1 MPKYYE
7 PTPLCRIH
15 YYELTDSEICIDQI
29 VDVVSGAIEQTATV
43 IGGDCFQFDPTGMLN
58 FDKSNFF
65 SLVPNPTSTSVDIDL
80 RMAKA
85 IDASIQI
92 MNAQGQ
98 LVYTQLLND
107 AEKQRVSVN
116 TSALANGIY
125 LVNILTENGLMTK
138 KLVVNH

>member
-1 MPKYYE
+1 
-7 PTPLCRIH
+7 
-15 YYELTDSEICIDQI
+15 
-29 VDVVSGAIEQTATV
+29 
-43 IGGDCFQFDPTGMLN
+43 
-58 FDKSNFF
+58 
-65 SLVPNPTSTSVDIDL
+65 
-80 RMAKA
+80 MAKA